1 MEESLQNE
9 SLWFERILSEETFN
23 LEDRSNV
30 SNSVLF
36 FNVGDENEVEVDGK
50 DEHGSIVLL
59 LL

>member
-36 FNVGDENEVEVDGK
+36 FNVRDENEVEVDGK